1 MAELQSWRNLQE
13 IFFACRLRSIPRKVF
28 RNFTPYKKMVLV
40 INPSEGPQMGIYI
53 GPGILVVGL
62 MLLVF
67 GFMYFKKPPP
77 NRQDHIDKMNKMKSH

>member
-1 MAELQSWRNLQE
+1 
-13 IFFACRLRSIPRKVF
+13 
-28 RNFTPYKKMVLV
+28 
-40 INPSEGPQMGIYI
+40 MGIYI